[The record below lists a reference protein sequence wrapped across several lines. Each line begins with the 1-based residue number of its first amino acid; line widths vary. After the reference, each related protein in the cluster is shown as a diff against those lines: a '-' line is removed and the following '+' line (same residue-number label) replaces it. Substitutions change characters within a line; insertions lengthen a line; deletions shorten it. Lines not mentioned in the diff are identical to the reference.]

1 MSLIAWVLKESLVES
16 FRKQT
21 ITLAYQFIM
30 SKQAKITI
38 NQVKIILVNPD
49 NIVFSFPLLV
59 YLYQKHFI
67 WINTESPQLDE
78 RGSERRKSE
87 HRKVRTSKG
96 QNIEKPIRTIRDT
109 KRSELRRSYFCSSDP
124 CPIWL
129 FLMNIVNK

>member
-1 MSLIAWVLKESLVES
+1 MFLIARVLKEFFVES

-21 ITLAYQFIM
+21 ITFTYQFIM

-67 WINTESPQLDE
+67 WINTESPQLDGM
-78 RGSERRKSE
+78 GSERRKSE
-87 HRKVRTSKG
+87 HRKVRTSKR
-96 QNIEKPIRTIRDT
+96 QLERSEHQKS
-109 KRSELRRSYFCSSDP
+109 KRSELRRSDFCGSDP
-124 CPIWL
+124 SPT
-129 FLMNIVNK
+129 